1 MSITESQALV
11 INPSRRILKMPGA
24 MCGGIS
30 TGSDK
35 IRSGYGNGD
44 CLYFDFDHLVF
55 AVADGSERFP
65 WASRDLLS
73 RLSDSLSRSGV
84 PDTVRGWKDMMNT
97 EVYAEQKYQHKTTF
111 SCVAIRR
118 EGEDVFLIISHGG
131 DSVVTVMNSVTGSIC
146 RQTGRDMN
154 FAGRSKEIVDVTRY
168 HMTDR
173 EARVL
178 LSTDGF
184 DDVWRFCLRQSL
196 LGGARDVFERYPV
209 EDICEMI
216 SGILE
221 ENRDR
226 FEYDDVGFILLD
238 PHRLERI
245 GKTAV
250 MMGGTRP
257 YEEKHYH
264 SEYASGSHDRWVSDG
279 EWGDHKD
286 VFAGAGIQ
294 VLGEGDAIDHHD
306 ITTN

>member
-111 SCVAIRR
+111 RLCRHQTRR
-118 EGEDVFLIISHGG
+118 
-131 DSVVTVMNSVTGSIC
+131 
-146 RQTGRDMN
+146 RR
-154 FAGRSKEIVDVTRY
+154 
-168 HMTDR
+168 
-173 EARVL
+173 
-178 LSTDGF
+178 
-184 DDVWRFCLRQSL
+184 RF
-196 LGGARDVFERYPV
+196 P
-209 EDICEMI
+209 
-216 SGILE
+216 
-221 ENRDR
+221 
-226 FEYDDVGFILLD
+226 
-238 PHRLERI
+238 
-245 GKTAV
+245 
-250 MMGGTRP
+250 
-257 YEEKHYH
+257 
-264 SEYASGSHDRWVSDG
+264 
-279 EWGDHKD
+279 DH
-286 VFAGAGIQ
+286 FSRR
-294 VLGEGDAIDHHD
+294 
-306 ITTN
+306 

>member
-1 MSITESQALV
+1 MELSEKTMNDVFRNRARKYGDRLAIEKKMNGVWQSATWSEYYERACAVGLGLYSLGVQKGNMVSI
-11 INPSRRILKMPGA
+11 
-24 MCGGIS
+24 
-30 TGSDK
+30 
-35 IRSGYGNGD
+35 
-44 CLYFDFDHLVF
+44 
-55 AVADGSERFP
+55 
-65 WASRDLLS
+65 
-73 RLSDSLSRSGV
+73 LSDNRLEWLY
-84 PDTVRGWKDMMNT
+84 TDMMNT

-286 VFAGAGIQ
+286 VFAGTGIQ